1 MTNPTS
7 GEQIPIL
14 PPDQTLYFNGF
25 AIAVGM
31 GDLVCTLLRN
41 GSPVLTVNMSYT
53 VAKSLGLALGEA
65 VTRLQEMTGHEIMTV
80 NTVTEAT
87 KR

>member
-1 MTNPTS
+1 MTDPTTV
-7 GEQIPIL
+7 EQIPLL

-41 GSPVLTVNMSYT
+41 GSPVLTVNISYT

-65 VTRLQEMTGHEIMTV
+65 VTKLEEMTGHEIMTV
-80 NTVTEAT
+80 NTVTQAA